1 MRVVSGP
8 RKSRGIYNI
17 HVRNIFVYPVNR
29 FNSSLGS
36 IMFTNLLL
44 PVIMLQMTVRQM
56 TVLSLCMVLLL
67 AVTVDSRYL
76 PTRGQEDRLDRL
88 RDLLKDVSP
97 SYSAYFT
104 SFVEGGVES
113 CVILTTSAKYRCTQF

>member
-17 HVRNIFVYPVNR
+17 HVRNTSIFVYPVNSL
-29 FNSSLGS
+29 NSSLGS

-88 RDLLKDVSP
+88 RDLLRDVSP
-97 SYSAYFT
+97 SYSASFT
-104 SFVEGGVES
+104 LFVEGG
-113 CVILTTSAKYRCTQF
+113 

>member
-36 IMFTNLLL
+36 IMFTNPLL

-88 RDLLKDVSP
+88 RDLLRDVSP
-97 SYSAYFT
+97 SYSASFT
-104 SFVEGGVES
+104 LFVEGG
-113 CVILTTSAKYRCTQF
+113 

>member
-1 MRVVSGP
+1 MSGP
-8 RKSRGIYNI
+8 KHPGAIYNI

-29 FNSSLGS
+29 FNPSLGS
-36 IMFTNLLL
+36 IMFTNPLL

-88 RDLLKDVSP
+88 RDLLRDVSP
-97 SYSAYFT
+97 SYSASFT
-104 SFVEGGVES
+104 LFVEGG
-113 CVILTTSAKYRCTQF
+113 